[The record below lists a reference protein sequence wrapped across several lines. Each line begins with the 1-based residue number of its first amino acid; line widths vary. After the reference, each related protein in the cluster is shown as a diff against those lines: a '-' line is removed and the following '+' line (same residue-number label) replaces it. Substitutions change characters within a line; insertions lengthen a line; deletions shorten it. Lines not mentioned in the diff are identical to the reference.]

1 MWGLFP
7 LFHTLKD
14 YIMKKLLTLIAVVS
28 VSLLSGCQSRGFN
41 PVDQVT
47 NQISAF
53 TGGDEESKVFTDFA
67 NVVNKH
73 SKEKGAKWSLKII
86 RVCQAIPKL
95 NYQQYKGQKEFAPVT
110 ANQCQQEILAYA
122 KKGDPRFK
130 KSIKG
135 HEADFTASQ
144 NIVSFY
150 QKQPK

>member
-1 MWGLFP
+1 
-7 LFHTLKD
+7 
-14 YIMKKLLTLIAVVS
+14 MKKLLTLIAVVS
-28 VSLLSGCQSRGFN
+28 VSLLSGCQSTGFN

-47 NQISAF
+47 NKISAF

-73 SKEKGAKWSLKII
+73 SAEPGAKWSLKII
-86 RVCQAIPKL
+86 RVCQAIPEL

-110 ANQCQQEILAYA
+110 ADQCLKEVLAYA
-122 KKGDPRFK
+122 KTGDPRFK
-130 KSIKG
+130 KAVKG

-144 NIVSFY
+144 NIVAFY